1 MKKRLRMAQNIS
13 EKRSFKRIP
22 LTLLL
27 KGKYRVKALQDY
39 HFQGEILD
47 VCFDGLGIKV
57 DDTNGFKV
65 GQKVK
70 FKTMLYPGDFS
81 IKAQGIIRWVNTIK
95 SPNVYINMGMQLTKI
110 RRYRMWCKKIEH
122 ALPGIQKPENLPLP
136 NEYFI
141 N

>member
-1 MKKRLRMAQNIS
+1 MAQNLS

-22 LTLLL
+22 LTLPL
-27 KGKYRVKALQDY
+27 KGKYRMKALQGY

-47 VCFDGLGIKV
+47 VCFDGLSIKV

-65 GQKVK
+65 GQKVE

-95 SPNVYINMGMQLTKI
+95 IPNVHINMGVQLTKI
-110 RRYRMWCKKIEH
+110 RRYRMWCKKIEQ
-122 ALPGIQKPENLPLP
+122 ALSGIQKSENMRLPK
-136 NEYFI
+136 ESFI
-141 N
+141 NFV

>member
-1 MKKRLRMAQNIS
+1 MKKRLKMAQNIS

-22 LTLLL
+22 LTLPL
-27 KGKYRVKALQDY
+27 KGKYRMKALQGY

-47 VCFDGLGIKV
+47 VCFDGLSIKV

-65 GQKVK
+65 GQKVE

-95 SPNVYINMGMQLTKI
+95 IPNVHINMGVQLTKI
-110 RRYRMWCKKIEH
+110 SRYRMWCEKIEH
-122 ALPGIQKPENLPLP
+122 ALSGIQKSENLRLA
-136 NEYFI
+136 
-141 N
+141 